1 MYGDCFAV
9 QREHRLE
16 QSVVSIKP
24 NKYTPTDFFYLSGLS
39 ICLLQ
44 SNYAFLDSR
53 GRLSLQG
60 EIKLP
65 YEKQPFSVFFIY
77 NMNFKWYNLYI
88 MLFLKE
94 PLCLKTQNGFGTKIK
109 EM

>member
-24 NKYTPTDFFYLSGLS
+24 NKYTPTDFENLLGL
-39 ICLLQ
+39 IFVFC
-44 SNYAFLDSR
+44 NTIIVMDRR
-53 GRLSLQG
+53 GRRSLQG

-65 YEKQPFSVFFIY
+65 YENHPFLTY
-77 NMNFKWYNLYI
+77 
-88 MLFLKE
+88 FL
-94 PLCLKTQNGFGTKIK
+94 L
-109 EM
+109 